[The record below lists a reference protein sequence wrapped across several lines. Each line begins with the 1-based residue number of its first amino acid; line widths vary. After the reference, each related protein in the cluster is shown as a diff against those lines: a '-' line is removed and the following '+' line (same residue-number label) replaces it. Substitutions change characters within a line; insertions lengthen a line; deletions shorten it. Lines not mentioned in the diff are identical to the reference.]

1 MLLSSPR
8 SHLIQ
13 QQRGAASMPS
23 KVELYDIAYEDYTS
37 QLYHQIRRETYGND
51 LGLTSWVSPDE
62 SNQIPVQLKIIEDSN
77 VLELGCGSGGYAIY
91 VAERTACRIT
101 GLDLNAQAIRNAN
114 RLART
119 RDMIPQ
125 VRFLRADLTKK
136 LPYDPDTFDAIFAN
150 DVLCHVPN
158 RPILLTEIFRILKPG
173 GRMLYSD
180 ALVIAGQISQREI
193 EVRSTLGLYIFST
206 PGQNEVL
213 ITAAGFSKPKS
224 KDTTAETARI
234 ATNWFN
240 ARKKRKQLLIDQ
252 EGEVN
257 FARQQS
263 LLACAAKLAED
274 KRLLRYVYLAQKP
287 QS

>member
-1 MLLSSPR
+1 M
-8 SHLIQ
+8 
-13 QQRGAASMPS
+13 QQRGAASMHS

-37 QLYHQIRRETYGND
+37 ELYHQIRRDTYGND
-51 LGLTSWVSPDE
+51 LGQTSWVSPGE
-62 SNQIPVQLKIIEDSN
+62 SNSIPTQLKIIEDSN

-119 RDMIPQ
+119 RDMLPQ

-136 LPYDPDTFDAIFAN
+136 LPYDHNTFDAIFAN

-206 PGQNEVL
+206 PGQNEAML
-213 ITAAGFSKPKS
+213 TAAGFIKPKAT
-224 KDTTAETARI
+224 DTTAETARI
-234 ATNWFN
+234 AANWFN
-240 ARKKRKQLLIDQ
+240 ARKKRKLLLLDQ
-252 EGEVN
+252 EGEVY

-263 LLACAAKLAED
+263 LLAYTAKLAEE
-274 KRLLRYVYLAQKP
+274 KRLLRYVYAAQKP

>member
-37 QLYHQIRRETYGND
+37 ELYHQIRRDTYGND
-51 LGLTSWVSPDE
+51 LGQTSWVSPDE
-62 SNQIPVQLKIIEDSN
+62 SNSIPTQLKITLDSN

-125 VRFLRADLTKK
+125 VRFLRYDLTKK
-136 LPYDPDTFDAIFAN
+136 LPYDPNTFDAIFAN

-158 RPILLTEIFRILKPG
+158 RPILLSEIFRILKPG
-173 GRMLYSD
+173 GRFLYSD
-180 ALVIAGQISQREI
+180 ALVIGGQISQREI
-193 EVRSTLGLYIFST
+193 EVRTTLGLYIFST
-206 PGQNEVL
+206 PGQNETL
-213 ITAAGFSKPKS
+213 LTAAGFSKIKAT
-224 KDTTAETARI
+224 DTTAETARI

-240 ARKKRKQLLIDQ
+240 ARKKRRQPLLDQ
-252 EGEVN
+252 EGEVD
-257 FARQQS
+257 FAKQQS
-263 LLACAAKLAED
+263 LLSCAAKLAEE
-274 KRLLRYVYLAQKP
+274 KRLLRYVYVAQKP

>member
-8 SHLIQ
+8 SHLIL

-37 QLYHQIRRETYGND
+37 DLYHQIRRETYGND
-51 LGLTSWVSPDE
+51 LGLTSWVSPNE
-62 SNQIPVQLKIIEDSN
+62 SNQIPTQLKIVEDSN

-101 GLDLNAQAIRNAN
+101 GIDLNAQAIRNAN
-114 RLART
+114 RLARV

-125 VRFLRADLTKK
+125 VRFLRHDLTKK

-150 DVLCHVPN
+150 DVLCHIPN
-158 RPILLTEIFRILKPG
+158 RPILLSDIFRILKPG

-180 ALVIAGQISQREI
+180 ALVIAGLITQREI
-193 EVRSTLGLYIFST
+193 EVRSTIGLYIFST
-206 PGQNEVL
+206 PGQNEAL
-213 ITAAGFSKPKS
+213 LAAAGFTKIKAI
-224 KDTTAETARI
+224 DTTAETARI

-240 ARKKRKQLLIDQ
+240 ARKKHRQALLDQ
-252 EGEVN
+252 EGEVD
-257 FARQQS
+257 FAKQQS
-263 LLACAAKLAED
+263 FLSCAAKLAEE
-274 KRLLRYVYLAQKP
+274 KRMLRYVYLAQKP
-287 QS
+287 PA